1 MGIKALPEAVKAG
14 EVTFKVKNDSKD
26 TVYEMIVMYLAD
38 PDRPLSYVEAKTGW
52 MRIKLATRAKY
63 QSSIPARQ
71 AR

>member
-26 TVYEMIVMYLAD
+26 TVHEMIVMYHAD
-38 PDRPLSYVEAKTGW
+38 PGKPLSYVEAKTAW